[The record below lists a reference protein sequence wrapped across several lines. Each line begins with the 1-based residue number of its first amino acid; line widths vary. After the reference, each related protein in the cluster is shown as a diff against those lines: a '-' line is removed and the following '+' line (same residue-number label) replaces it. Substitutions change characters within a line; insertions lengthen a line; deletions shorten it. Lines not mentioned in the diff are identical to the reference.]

1 MKNMDTLGIGNNI
14 ADFEKVFEDMDV
26 KTGEI
31 DSAME
36 NVYAST
42 IP

>member
-1 MKNMDTLGIGNNI
+1 MDTLGIGNNI